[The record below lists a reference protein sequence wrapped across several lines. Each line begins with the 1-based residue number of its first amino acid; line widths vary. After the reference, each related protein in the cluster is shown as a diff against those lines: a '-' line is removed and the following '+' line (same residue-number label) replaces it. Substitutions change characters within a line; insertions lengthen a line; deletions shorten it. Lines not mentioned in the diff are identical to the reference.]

1 MDCRKFQKNLEDYL
15 EGGLDFAGRFGMER
29 HAQQCYLCGRS
40 ESEAQKLRQLAH
52 EIKRVSA
59 PANFE
64 AAVLAR
70 IHDREFP
77 IFLGG
82 FRKWWAYGLEWPSW
96 PSLALGV
103 SGLSLFAL
111 ATLFSLHHFRG
122 TDPNGEIAAEQVS
135 ASDRLP
141 STSAPREEALTA
153 AAPARPSPDPVTQLP
168 VNPVSV
174 SPAGISVRRPRA
186 LYSTDELTVELSN
199 PGESDYV
206 EYLVPGPGN
215 RPVIMRLPNTIR
227 MKYGQASASEEY
239 FIRNVSH

>member
-29 HAQQCYLCGRS
+29 HAQQCYPCGRT
-40 ESEAQKLRQLAH
+40 ESDAQKLKHLAL

-59 PANFE
+59 PPNFE

-70 IHDREFP
+70 IHDRESGF
-77 IFLGG
+77 FWGG
-82 FRKWWAYGLEWPSW
+82 LRRWWACGPEWPSW

-111 ATLFSLHHFRG
+111 ATLFSLHHFGG
-122 TDPNGEIAAEQVS
+122 TDPNGEIAAEQAS
-135 ASDRLP
+135 ASDP
-141 STSAPREEALTA
+141 STPSPREESLTA
-153 AAPARPSPDPVTQLP
+153 AVPARSSSDPVTELP
-168 VNPVSV
+168 VNPSTV
-174 SPAGISVRRPRA
+174 SPASSSVRRPRA
-186 LYSTDELTVELSN
+186 LSIDELTVELAN
-199 PGESDYV
+199 PAESDYV

-227 MKYGQASASEEY
+227 MKYGQASEEH

>member
-1 MDCRKFQKNLEDYL
+1 MDCRKFQRNLEDYL

-29 HAQQCYLCGRS
+29 HAQQCYSCGRT
-40 ESEAQKLRQLAH
+40 ESDAQKLKGLAL
-52 EIKRVSA
+52 EVKRVSA
-59 PANFE
+59 PPNFE

-70 IHDREFP
+70 IHDGESRF
-77 IFLGG
+77 FLGG
-82 FRKWWAYGLEWPSW
+82 LRKWWAYGLEWPSW

-103 SGLSLFAL
+103 SGLSLFAV
-111 ATLFSLHHFRG
+111 AILFSLHHFAG
-122 TDPNGEIAAEQVS
+122 TDPSGEIAAERVS

-141 STSAPREEALTA
+141 STPSPREGSLTA
-153 AAPARPSPDPVTQLP
+153 VAAGRSSSDPVTELP
-168 VNPVSV
+168 ANPLTV
-174 SPAGISVRRPRA
+174 SPASSSVRRPRA
-186 LYSTDELTVELSN
+186 RYSTDELTVELSN

-227 MKYGQASASEEY
+227 MKYGQASEEH

>member
-29 HAQQCYLCGRS
+29 HAQQCYPCGRT
-40 ESEAQKLRQLAH
+40 ESEAQKLKHLAL
-52 EIKRVSA
+52 EIKRVGA
-59 PANFE
+59 PPDFE

-70 IHDREFP
+70 IHNRESRF
-77 IFLGG
+77 FWGG
-82 FRKWWAYGLEWPSW
+82 LRKWRVHGPEWPSW
-96 PSLALGV
+96 RSLALGV

-111 ATLFSLHHFRG
+111 ATLFSLHHFGG
-122 TDPNGEIAAEQVS
+122 TDPNGETAAEHVPS
-135 ASDRLP
+135 SDRLP
-141 STSAPREEALTA
+141 STPSPPREESLTA
-153 AAPARPSPDPVTQLP
+153 AAPRSSSDPVTELP
-168 VNPVSV
+168 VNPSTI
-174 SPAGISVRRPRA
+174 SPASSLARRPRA

-199 PGESDYV
+199 PSESDYV

-227 MKYGQASASEEY
+227 MKYGQASEEH